1 MLKVLGRTSSINVQK
16 VMWVVGELGIEVDQT
31 NIGGPY
37 GGNDKPE
44 YLELNPNGR
53 VPTIIDGDHIQW
65 ESNSCVRY
73 LAERE
78 GTATWYPKNLQTRG
92 LANMWMDWATTTV
105 HPLMFPLFWGLIR
118 TPEEDKD
125 PDAIEAARVGLG
137 DVWGLLDKHLATS
150 KYLAGDEISMGDVP
164 AACFAYR
171 WHTLDIERPDLPN
184 FRAWYDRIA
193 DRPAFQQHVMLPLV

>member
-16 VMWVVGELGIEVDQT
+16 VMWLTGELWLEVDHT

-53 VPTIIDGDHIQW
+53 VPTIIDGDHVQW

-78 GTATWYPKNLQTRG
+78 STAPWYPESLQTRG
-92 LANMWMDWATTTV
+92 LANMWMYWATTTV
-105 HPLMFPLFWGLIR
+105 HPHMFSLFWGMIR
-118 TPEEDKD
+118 TAEADRD
-125 PDAIEAARVGLG
+125 LAAIEAARIAMY
-137 DVWGLLDKHLATS
+137 DVWGLLDKHLANT
-150 KYLAGDEISMGDVP
+150 KYLAGDELSMGYIP

-171 WHTLDIERPDLPN
+171 WHTLDIKRPDLPN

-193 DRPAFQQHVMLPLV
+193 DRPAFQQHVMLALV